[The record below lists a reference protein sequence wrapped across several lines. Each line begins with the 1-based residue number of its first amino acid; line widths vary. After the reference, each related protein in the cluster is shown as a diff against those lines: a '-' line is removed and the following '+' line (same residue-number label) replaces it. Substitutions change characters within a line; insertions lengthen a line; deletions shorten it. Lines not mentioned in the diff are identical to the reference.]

1 MLGEAPF
8 FFLKECY
15 TMGMD
20 PELKKKLE
28 AQDERLEQIYQSVE
42 KTRKYFLWTMIA
54 TLVAFVLPLI
64 GLVFAVPFFLSTL
77 STAYGL

>member
-1 MLGEAPF
+1 
-8 FFLKECY
+8 
-15 TMGMD
+15 MGMD

>member
-1 MLGEAPF
+1 
-8 FFLKECY
+8 
-15 TMGMD
+15 MD
-20 PELKKKLE
+20 PEFKKKLE
-28 AQDERLEQIYQSVE
+28 VQDERLEQIYQSVE

-54 TLVAFVLPLI
+54 TLVTFVLPLI

>member
-1 MLGEAPF
+1 MDRE
-8 FFLKECY
+8 LKE
-15 TMGMD
+15 
-20 PELKKKLE
+20 KLE

-54 TLVAFVLPLI
+54 TLVTFVLPLI
-64 GLVFAVPFFLSTL
+64 GLVFAVPFFLNTL